1 MRAVCLR
8 CGHAK
13 ADAPAICPGCGH
25 RPADDGLL
33 VAWLLS
39 ADNLAPDD
47 LLEAGRRI
55 AEGERLRPS
64 QAALRRAAR
73 ALGRSARDD
82 AGLSRAQ
89 RLGLL
94 ALSTLITPW
103 VGLAFAWTW
112 WDLRPRSARQA
123 LWVTLPAGLCVT
135 AAWAWRVYASHVGG

>member
-8 CGHAK
+8 CGHPK

-25 RPADDGLL
+25 RPAEDGLL

-39 ADNLAPDD
+39 ADNLSSDD
-47 LLEAGRRI
+47 LQEAGRRI

-73 ALGRSARDD
+73 ALGRSPRDD
-82 AGLSRAQ
+82 AGLSVAQ
-89 RLGLL
+89 RFGLL
-94 ALSTLITPW
+94 MLAAIVTPW

-123 LWVTLPAGLCVT
+123 LGVTLPTGLLVG
-135 AAWAWRVYASHVGG
+135 AAWAWRVYTTRFGG

>member
-25 RPADDGLL
+25 RPSEDGLL

-39 ADNLAPDD
+39 ADNLTPPD
-47 LLEAGRRI
+47 LLEAGRRL
-55 AEGERLRPS
+55 AEGERLRPTPG
-64 QAALRRAAR
+64 ALRRAAR
-73 ALGRSARDD
+73 ALGRNARDD
-82 AGLSRAQ
+82 VGLSRAQ

-94 ALSTLITPW
+94 ALSAVVTPW

-123 LWVTLPAGLCVT
+123 LWVALPTGLCVS
-135 AAWAWRVYASHVGG
+135 AVWAWRLYTTRFGG